1 MNISAP
7 ALRPYL
13 EMIEKQCRAL
23 DRENL
28 IQLILTMAKQID
40 PGKRTDFLVNFQS
53 QLPTAEKETS
63 TDPANPAQMQ
73 AELEELRE
81 SVRTRIMSIED
92 GSYWDDPDDEDW
104 DAYHLDNEPEPLNH
118 EQIATFTDFFSEAD
132 NQFLHGDK
140 TMAKMIYSALFVI
153 IAEIEDY
160 GFSADLEINLREE
173 RARLARCD
181 YELSSGED
189 RLEAML
195 SVMGATPSENE
206 SSEFYLQNLPLLQDV
221 RDAETVDLAD
231 FDSFLAA
238 WRRAL
243 AKQTFTQNRV
253 ADLLLEAAFLQNG
266 SEAVGELARAWR
278 NEQPRGYLYWLR
290 QLEREENWPALRDA
304 GFEALSVL
312 TADRNRFKA
321 TDFLIAS
328 GRNLGD
334 DATTLTGF
342 RERFRANPRD
352 STLLD
357 LLVEADRQQNRA
369 EELDK
374 VCAFCAKIAPEAGEK
389 LLLVKTLLMAG
400 RFDQAFAHC
409 QKDKIVGWSYSATGL
424 LFAGVLSLLCD
435 GDSSC
440 SLIHQLL
447 EDYGGGNTIFFDSYN
462 PRSIGENS
470 SGAKE
475 IRQGL
480 RLVDKTT
487 IDLDSY
493 RKWAGTIGEQRVNHI
508 VSNTHR
514 NAYDRAAKV
523 LGALAETMV
532 VAGNKIKA
540 QALLQEYCKVLYNR
554 HSAFRREV
562 REAVGGSKIL
572 AGMGGGL

>member
-13 EMIEKQCRAL
+13 EMIEKQCREL
-23 DRENL
+23 DREDL
-28 IQLILTMAKQID
+28 IQLILTMAQQVA

-53 QLPTAEKETS
+53 HLSTAEQEIS
-63 TDPANPAQMQ
+63 NDPTNPTQLQ
-73 AELEELRE
+73 AELEELHE
-81 SVRTRIMSIED
+81 SVRTRIISIED
-92 GSYWDDPDDEDW
+92 GSYWDDPDEEDW
-104 DAYHLDNEPEPLNH
+104 DSYHLDTDPEPLND
-118 EQIATFTDFFSEAD
+118 EQIAAFSDFFSEAD
-132 NQFLHGDK
+132 HHFFHGAK
-140 TMAKMIYSALFVI
+140 AMAKMIYSALFAI
-153 IAEIEDY
+153 ITEIEDY
-160 GFSADLEINLREE
+160 DSSSDLEINLREE
-173 RARLARCD
+173 RARLARCE
-181 YELSSGED
+181 YELSSDED
-189 RLEAML
+189 RLEVML
-195 SVMGATPSENE
+195 SIMGANPSET
-206 SSEFYLQNLPLLQDV
+206 SEFSLQKLPLLQDV
-221 RDAETVDLAD
+221 RDAAAADLAD

-238 WRRAL
+238 WRQAL
-243 AKQTFTQNRV
+243 AKQPCTQNRV

-266 SEAVGELARAWR
+266 SEAVGELARAWQ
-278 NEQPRGYLYWLR
+278 NNQPRGYLFLLR

-304 GFEALSVL
+304 GFETLSVF
-312 TADRNRFKA
+312 TADRNRFKT
-321 TDFLIAS
+321 TDFLIAA

-334 DATTLTGF
+334 DATTLAGF
-342 RERFRANPRD
+342 RERFQADIRD

-357 LLVEADRQQNRA
+357 LLTEADRQQRRT
-369 EELDK
+369 EELETA
-374 VCAFCAKIAPEAGEK
+374 CAFCAKIAPKVGEK

-400 RFDQAFAHC
+400 LFDQAFAHC

-440 SLIHQLL
+440 LLIHQLL
-447 EDYGGGNTIFFDSYN
+447 EDYGGGDTIFFDSYN

-514 NAYDRAAKV
+514 SAYNRAAKV

-532 VAGNKIKA
+532 MAGDQKKA

-562 REAVGGSKIL
+562 RQAVSSSKIL